1 MLVRGKT
8 PSLMVDHGSVR
19 HSPNLEGLAVHVLLS
34 LSLSPRRRCTVC
46 TVLCCENKHVGWH
59 SLGNLDPESAR
70 SRESNLGV
78 GVHRAGVCWLH
89 PLSSRRSVCWCAI
102 PYTCVAV
109 SPRQYVIM
117 ILMPF
122 WIDTRATA
130 LRLPRVAKCAFH
142 RLVSILM
149 RIGTRTTAF
158 SHICRCDC
166 HHIVGLSLPNASGQ
180 L

>member
-8 PSLMVDHGSVR
+8 HSLMVDHGSVR
-19 HSPNLEGLAVHVLLS
+19 HSPNLEGACGTCTSLS
-34 LSLSPRRRCTVC
+34 LSLSLQEEDVC

-70 SRESNLGV
+70 SRESNLV
-78 GVHRAGVCWLH
+78 SVHRAGVCWSH

-109 SPRQYVIM
+109 LSPICDNTYL
-117 ILMPF
+117 ILMSF
-122 WIDTRATA
+122 WMDTRATA

-149 RIGTRTTAF
+149 RIGTRTTAVF
-158 SHICRCDC
+158 T
-166 HHIVGLSLPNASGQ
+166 L
-180 L
+180 

>member
-1 MLVRGKT
+1 MEVSGIHQTLK
-8 PSLMVDHGSVR
+8 
-19 HSPNLEGLAVHVLLS
+19 GLAVHVLLS
-34 LSLSPRRRCTVC
+34 LSLSLQEDVC

-70 SRESNLGV
+70 SRESN
-78 GVHRAGVCWLH
+78 RAGVCWLH

-109 SPRQYVIM
+109 LSPICDNTYL
-117 ILMPF
+117 ILMSF
-122 WIDTRATA
+122 WMDTRATA

-158 SHICRCDC
+158 SHYRCDC